1 MSSKDWQTTDKRQIE
16 FLVKGIL
23 EKHKIDSLIIEVDL
37 ICAFDRFLKGRYKNQ
52 NPADLRV
59 SILQSLGAG
68 QEKTSE
74 RDAMEARIKR
84 ALGID
89 PTTTPALWD
98 AVINFLIAADK
109 RHESIERFAT
119 ACEADP
125 YGMPKTHQIA
135 NKPTIIQAVW
145 PKVFKGGIETAKPDT
160 DGGYR

>member
-1 MSSKDWQTTDKRQIE
+1 MSSTDKRQIE

-23 EKHKIDSLIIEVDL
+23 QKHKIDSLIVEIDL
-37 ICAFDRFLKGRYKNQ
+37 VCAFDMFLKGRYKKQ
-52 NPADLRV
+52 DPADLRV
-59 SILQSLGAG
+59 SILQSLAAG

-98 AVINFLIAADK
+98 TVINFLIAADK
-109 RHESIERFAT
+109 RNESIERFAM
-119 ACEADP
+119 ACDADP

-135 NKPTIIQAVW
+135 NKPTMIQAVW
-145 PKVFKGGIETAKPDT
+145 PKVFKGGIEAAKPDS